1 MKPSAAVLTV
11 TIGLLVAACG
21 DSGPEADMSSS
32 TASTTPST
40 MMGSSTTTETSMPNH
55 SDLAFAAVA
64 DLATRLAIG
73 EEDVEVLR
81 VESVTWPDAAIG
93 CPEEGEVYAQVIVE
107 GTRVLLQVGE
117 RIYDYHAGDD
127 DMIFL
132 CPSEDRDGGYDF
144 VPPPGDPER

>member
-1 MKPSAAVLTV
+1 MKSSATVLV
-11 TIGLLVAACG
+11 VAIGLLLAACG
-21 DSGPEADMSSS
+21 DPGPEADTSSS
-32 TASTTPST
+32 TASTPPST
-40 MMGSSTTTETSMPNH
+40 IMGSSTTTETSMPNQ
-55 SDLAFAAVA
+55 SDLAFVAVA

-93 CPEEGEVYAQVIVE
+93 CPEEGEMYAQVIVE

-132 CPSEDRDGGYDF
+132 CPSEERDGGYDF